1 MKPLGE
7 LEAVVMERLWTT
19 SAPVTVRDV
28 QDELAPERPLAYT
41 TVMTVMDHLFCKGY
55 VTREKQGKAYR
66 YSPTYSRDEHAAELL
81 KQALASSSDR
91 GAALVRF
98 IGDLAPEDVAQLRAA
113 LSDQERGES
122 R

>member
-7 LEAVVMERLWTT
+7 LEAVVMERLWAS
-19 SAPVTVRDV
+19 SAPVTVRDI
-28 QDELAPERPLAYT
+28 QGELAPARPLAYT
-41 TVMTVMDHLFCKGY
+41 TVMTVMDHLFSKGY

-66 YSPTYSRDEHAAELL
+66 YSPAYSRDEHAAALL

-98 IGDLAPEDVAQLRAA
+98 IGDLAPEEVAQLRAA
-113 LSDQERGES
+113 LGDQEPGES